1 MGHPRS
7 TDSLPSS
14 VKLAAAL
21 LVVYGAAVVLNATVI
36 QEAGGWAAPRDF
48 PRALIRLLGTGLIA
62 WGLVQRARWAWW
74 VGVILAAFWLV
85 AGAAAVL
92 VVERGDVYWL
102 QPSGFQVFL
111 MVSLLCL
118 GLALGL
124 LLSPSARRVFRRPA
138 SSPAPQPTGPGG
150 PKLGGGETSGSL

>member
-1 MGHPRS
+1 MGHPRG

-14 VKLAAAL
+14 VKLAAVL

-74 VGVILAAFWLV
+74 LGVILAAFWLV

-118 GLALGL
+118 GLALAL

-138 SSPAPQPTGPGG
+138 A
-150 PKLGGGETSGSL
+150 

>member
-1 MGHPRS
+1 M

-21 LVVYGAAVVLNATVI
+21 LVLYGAAVVLNATVI
-36 QEAGGWAAPRDF
+36 QNSGGWAAPHDF
-48 PRALIRLLGTGLIA
+48 PRAVIRLLGTGFIA
-62 WGLVQRARWAWW
+62 WGLVHRARWAWW
-74 VGVILAAFWLV
+74 LGVILAAFWLA

-92 VVERGDVYWL
+92 VLERGDVYWL

-118 GLALGL
+118 GLALAL
-124 LLSPSARRVFRRPA
+124 LLSPSARRVFRRP
-138 SSPAPQPTGPGG
+138 PA
-150 PKLGGGETSGSL
+150 